1 MTHWA
6 PCKRR
11 DFINRLLS
19 LKFDGPYSG
28 TRHQFM
34 IYKNHRLAIPSNKE
48 YSVPQLKMMIN
59 EIENIIERPI
69 SPDEWNSL

>member
-11 DFINRLLS
+11 DFIKRLKGLG
-19 LKFDGPYSG
+19 FDGPYSG

-48 YSVPQLKMMIN
+48 YSVPQLKMMLN
-59 EIENIIERPI
+59 EVEKIIEQEI
-69 SPDEWNSL
+69 SADKWNAL